1 MGEDEITQ
9 QVVLDKAL
17 ALAHQSSWEG
27 FSLLALAH
35 NLNCSLGDIRML
47 FRSKDDMAEALF
59 DRADAAML
67 NSSSPNALPAQT
79 SEQLLIDCIMVWFNF
94 LTPHKKLVKEILA
107 YKFEPGHFH
116 LQAHGITRVSRTVQW
131 FILAAGR
138 DYSGLKRIGDEIS
151 VTSAYLLSFSFYF
164 VDNSKQ
170 HLKTR
175 QLLQRLL
182 NRNRQLYHA
191 LKAISRPLRHKK

>member
-1 MGEDEITQ
+1 MSEDEINQ
-9 QVVLDKAL
+9 QLVLDKAL
-17 ALAHQSSWEG
+17 ALAHQSSWES
-27 FSLLALAH
+27 FSLLALAK
-35 NLNCSLGDIRML
+35 NLNCSLSEIRRL

-67 NSSSPNALPAQT
+67 NRSSQDALPAQT
-79 SEQLLIDCIMVWFNF
+79 SDQRLVDCIMVWFNV
-94 LTPHKKLVKEILA
+94 LSPDKKLVKEILA

-131 FILAAGR
+131 FIQAAGR

-170 HLKTR
+170 HIKTR

-191 LKAISRPLRHKK
+191 FKAISRPIRHNK